1 MKPIA
6 ENKKGKFEY
15 KVLEDW
21 EAGIALEG
29 EEIKAI
35 RARKVNLG
43 GSYIKPFIA
52 NGQAELWWVGGQIA
66 VSSGDKSRT
75 RKLLL
80 HRNEINRIVGKLSTS
95 NYTVLP
101 LDLYLSRGRAKLRIG
116 LATRKNKKDKRE
128 ILKKRDIEK
137 NLREQIRKKKTGQ

>member
-15 KVLEDW
+15 HVLEDW

-35 RARKVNLG
+35 RSKKVNLG
-43 GSYIKPFIA
+43 GSYVKPFIA
-52 NGQAELWWVGGQIA
+52 NGQAELWWVGGQMSIP
-66 VSSGDKSRT
+66 SGDTSRT

-80 HRNEINRIVGKLSTS
+80 HRNEINRIVGKLTTS

-137 NLREQIRKKKTGQ
+137 SLREEIRKKKTG

>member
-15 KVLEDW
+15 KILEDW
-21 EAGIALEG
+21 EAGIALLG
-29 EEIKAI
+29 PEIKAI
-35 RARKVNLG
+35 RAKKVNLN
-43 GSYIKPFIA
+43 GSYVKPFIA
-52 NGQAELWWVGGQIA
+52 NGQAELWWVGGQM
-66 VSSGDKSRT
+66 STLDGDETRT

-80 HRNEINRIVGKLSTS
+80 HRTEINRIVGKLTTN
-95 NYTVLP
+95 NYTILP
-101 LDLYLSRGRAKLRIG
+101 LNLYLSKGRAKLKIG

-137 NLREQIRKKKTGQ
+137 NLREEIREKKTG